1 MKKEV
6 LNIEKNFLFTKEM
19 KIVIG
24 CSGGP
29 DSMALFDMLL
39 KLRDKYQL
47 YLICVHVNHNLR
59 QESIEEEA
67 YLNDLCAK
75 NHVVFETLTI
85 EKYGE
90 DNFHNEARNI
100 RYRFFEEVVQKYHAD
115 ILMTAHH
122 ADDLIETILMRITRG
137 SNLQGYSGFHKII
150 EKDNYRIVRPLIS
163 YTKEQLEEYD
173 QLHHVKYYI
182 DRTNA
187 QNKYTRNRYRK
198 EILPFLKK
206 EDLNVHKKF
215 IKFSE
220 VLYDANC
227 YIEKET
233 RKAIARVVKNEKL
246 QIPLFLNE
254 DSFIQ
259 REILYSFLAKFYQ
272 DDLIL
277 VNDKHIDL
285 LYTLIKSRRANL
297 VYNLPNEVM
306 AVKSYNECYLERCPD
321 FIGKYEIEF
330 STYAKLPNGHV
341 IEKVTNIEDNSN
353 YVCCLDSSE
362 IELPLIIRTRKFGDR
377 MSVKGLN
384 GTKKVKDIFID
395 CKIDSKKRE
404 LWPIVVDSAGK
415 IIWLPG
421 LKKSKFNKTKSENY
435 DIIMKYR

>member
-6 LNIEKNFLFTKEM
+6 LNIEKNFSFTKGL

-39 KLRDKYQL
+39 KLRDKYEL
-47 YLICVHVNHNLR
+47 YLICAHVNHNLR
-59 QESIEEEA
+59 RESIEEEA
-67 YLNDLCAK
+67 YLRDMCK
-75 NHVVFETLTI
+75 QHHIVFEPLTI

-100 RYRFFEEVVQKYHAD
+100 RYHFFDEIVKKYHAD

-122 ADDLIETILMRITRG
+122 ADDLIETILMRISRG
-137 SNLQGYSGFHKII
+137 SNLQGYSGFHQIV
-150 EKDNYRIVRPLIS
+150 EKDDYKIVRPFIFF
-163 YTKEQLEEYD
+163 TKEQLEDYD
-173 QLHHVKYYI
+173 RTNHVKYYI
-182 DRTNA
+182 DRSNSE
-187 QNKYTRNRYRK
+187 NKYTRNRYRK

-206 EDLNVHKKF
+206 EDANVHRKF

-220 VLYDANC
+220 VLYEANC

-233 RKAIARVVKNEKL
+233 IKATARVVKKGKL
-246 QIPLFLNE
+246 QINLFLNE
-254 DSFIQ
+254 EEFIQ

-277 VNDKHIDL
+277 VNDRHIDL
-285 LYTLIKSRRANL
+285 LYSLIHSKRANL
-297 VYNLPNEVM
+297 TYNLPNEVV
-306 AVKSYNECYLERCPD
+306 AVKSYNECFLERRPD

-330 STYAKLPNGHV
+330 ASFAELPNGHI
-341 IEKVTNIEDNSN
+341 IEKIMDTSENSN
-353 YVCCLDSSE
+353 FICRLDSSE

-377 MSVKGLN
+377 MFIKGLN
-384 GTKKVKDIFID
+384 GTKKIKDIFID
-395 CKIDSKKRE
+395 CKVESRKRE
-404 LWPIVVDSAGK
+404 LWPIVTDSTGK
-415 IIWLPG
+415 IVWLPG

>member
-6 LNIEKNFLFTKEM
+6 LNIEKNFLFTKGM
-19 KIVIG
+19 KVVIG

-39 KLRDKYQL
+39 RLRDKYQL
-47 YLICVHVNHNLR
+47 YLICAHVNHNLR
-59 QESIEEEA
+59 QESVEEEA

-100 RYRFFEEVVQKYHAD
+100 RYRFFEEVVEKYHAD
-115 ILMTAHH
+115 VLMTAHH

-137 SNLQGYSGFHKII
+137 SNLQGYSGFHKIV
-150 EKDNYRIVRPLIS
+150 EKDSYKIVRPLIS

-187 QNKYTRNRYRK
+187 ENKYTRNRYRK

-233 RKAIARVVKNEKL
+233 RKAVSRIVKNERI

-297 VYNLPNEVM
+297 VYNLPNEVV

-341 IEKVTNIEDNSN
+341 IEKVADIEENSN

-377 MSVKGLN
+377 MSIKGLN
-384 GTKKVKDIFID
+384 GTKKIKDIFID
-395 CKIDSKKRE
+395 CKIDSRKRE
-404 LWPIVVDSAGK
+404 LWPIVTDSAGR